1 MHEANKITVLLADDH
16 TVIREGL
23 KMMLE
28 SAGDIKVVGEA
39 ENGQQAI
46 QMTKRLAPNVLL
58 LDLAM
63 PLMNGMEVTRQIVRE
78 CPSTKV
84 LVLSTYSDDDFVH
97 QVIQDGAK
105 GYLVKQSAGQD
116 LLKAVREANK
126 GNTFFSPS
134 ISSRLQA
141 QTSKNFAQS
150 GSKKREGPRL
160 TSRETEVLELIA
172 EGYANKQI
180 ADELKISIKT
190 VEKHRQQMMSKL
202 NIHEV
207 ASLTRYALSKGLIR
221 SKNQKNPDEATAG
234 GESAGEEDSAV
245 LEPAQAPTS

>member
-1 MHEANKITVLLADDH
+1 MHEENKITVLLADDH

-28 SAGDIKVVGEA
+28 AAGDIKVVGEA
-39 ENGQQAI
+39 ENGEEAVQL
-46 QMTKRLAPNVLL
+46 TKRLSPNVLI

-63 PLMNGMEVTRQIVRE
+63 PLLNGIEVTRQITRE
-78 CPSTKV
+78 NPSTKV

-97 QVIQDGAK
+97 QIIQNGAR
-105 GYLVKQSAGQD
+105 GYLVKQTAGQD
-116 LLKAVREANK
+116 LLKAVREAHK
-126 GNTFFSPS
+126 GNSFFSPS
-134 ISSRLQA
+134 ISSRLHA
-141 QTSKNFAQS
+141 QFSKNFAQS

-160 TSRETEVLELIA
+160 TSRETQVLQLIA
-172 EGYANKQI
+172 EGLANKQI

-207 ASLTRYALSKGLIR
+207 ASLTRYALSKGLIH
-221 SKNQKNPDEATAG
+221 SKNAPPPT
-234 GESAGEEDSAV
+234 
-245 LEPAQAPTS
+245 EPAPTPAVTH

>member
-1 MHEANKITVLLADDH
+1 MHDPNKITVLLADDH

-23 KMMLE
+23 RMMVE
-28 SAGDIKVVGEA
+28 AAGDIKVVGEA
-39 ENGQQAI
+39 ENGQQAV
-46 QMTKRLAPNVLL
+46 QMTKKLTPDVLI

-63 PLMNGMEVTRQIVRE
+63 PLMNGIDVTKQVVRE
-78 CPSTKV
+78 VPGTKV

-97 QVIQDGAK
+97 EVIRAGAK

-126 GNTFFSPS
+126 GNTFFSPV
-134 ISSRLQA
+134 ISSRLQ
-141 QTSKNFAQS
+141 QQSNKNFAHS

-160 TSRETEVLELIA
+160 TSREVQVLELIA
-172 EGYANKQI
+172 EGLANKQI

-207 ASLTRYALSKGLIR
+207 ASLTRYALSKGIAR
-221 SKNQKNPDEATAG
+221 KPQNQAEPEPALAGNG
-234 GESAGEEDSAV
+234 GE
-245 LEPAQAPTS
+245 

>member
-1 MHEANKITVLLADDH
+1 MDEANKITVLLADDH

-28 SAGDIKVVGEA
+28 AAGDIKVVGEA
-39 ENGQQAI
+39 ENGQQAV
-46 QMTKRLAPNVLL
+46 QMTKRLEPNVLL

-63 PLMNGMEVTRQIVRE
+63 PQLNGIEATKQIIRE
-78 CPSTKV
+78 SPSTKV
-84 LVLSTYSDDDFVH
+84 LILSTYSDDDFVH
-97 QVIQDGAK
+97 QVIEEGAK

-134 ISSRLQA
+134 ISSRLVAQSNKAFA
-141 QTSKNFAQS
+141 QT
-150 GSKKREGPRL
+150 GTKKRANPRL
-160 TSRETEVLELIA
+160 TSREKEVLQLIA
-172 EGYANKQI
+172 EGLANKQI
-180 ADELKISIKT
+180 ADQLKISIKT

-207 ASLTRYALSKGLIR
+207 ASLTRYALSKGLITSR
-221 SKNQKNPDEATAG
+221 A
-234 GESAGEEDSAV
+234 
-245 LEPAQAPTS
+245 AQQAQTPQPVPSGQG